1 MSGMGPRDSCR
12 DLFMKLQILPLSCE
26 YILSLML
33 FVTDNQ
39 TKFCSGSDV
48 HGLNTRNREQLYLPN
63 ANLSVF
69 QKGSVFVA
77 IKLFN
82 RLPKIIQ
89 SLKEDRMRFRNKLS
103 SYLMSNSFLLFL
115 NIWSVT

>member
-12 DLFMKLQILPLSCE
+12 DLFRKLQIQPLSCE

-33 FVTDNQ
+33 FVIDNQ

-48 HGLNTRNREQLYLPN
+48 HGLNTRNCGQLYLPN

-69 QKGSVFVA
+69 QKGSMFAA

-82 RLPKIIQ
+82 RPPKLIQ
-89 SLKEDRMRFRNKLS
+89 SLKEDKMGFRNKLS
-103 SYLMSNSFLLFL
+103 
-115 NIWSVT
+115 